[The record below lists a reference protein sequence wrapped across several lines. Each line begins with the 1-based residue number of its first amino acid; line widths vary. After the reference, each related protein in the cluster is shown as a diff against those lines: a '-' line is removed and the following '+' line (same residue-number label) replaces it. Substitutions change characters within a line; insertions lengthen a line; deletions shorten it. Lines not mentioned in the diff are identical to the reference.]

1 MDLCVWELCW
11 LSNSHRNEI
20 IWINET
26 RRNVNKMGRFTFY
39 LQWKSL
45 LYKYRFKTNKNY

>member
-11 LSNSHRNEI
+11 PSNSHRNEI

-26 RRNVNKMGRFTFY
+26 QREQNGTLYVLSAVKKFT
-39 LQWKSL
+39 L
-45 LYKYRFKTNKNY
+45 